1 MMDAFKD
8 MYDVVVDR
16 RANPQEGSYTCYL
29 FDKGIDK
36 ILKKC
41 GEECTEMVIAAKN
54 SDKDELANEIN
65 DLLYH
70 MIVMMVDRGV
80 TVEDIEKIMV
90 ERSKKLGTLKQF
102 HVSAPNTGYGAYKIY
117 RRLRRRHLR
126 AGADHN
132 KEFRFRKGDLRAEL
146 FFMFGDR

>member
-54 SDKDELANEIN
+54 NDKDELANEIN

-80 TVEDIEKIMV
+80 TVEDIEQIME
-90 ERSKKLGTLKQF
+90 ERSKKIGNLKQF
-102 HVSAPNTGYGAYKIY
+102 HVS
-117 RRLRRRHLR
+117 
-126 AGADHN
+126 DHN
-132 KEFRFRKGDLRAEL
+132 T
-146 FFMFGDR
+146 

>member
-1 MMDAFKD
+1 MNMSNDTLRSL
-8 MYDVVVDR
+8 YQVVLDR
-16 RANPQEGSYTCYL
+16 KSHPQEGSYTCYL

-54 SDKDELANEIN
+54 NDKDELANEIN

-80 TVEDIEKIMV
+80 TVEDIESIMV
-90 ERSKKLGTLKQF
+90 ERSKKIGNLKQF
-102 HVSAPNTGYGAYKIY
+102 HVS
-117 RRLRRRHLR
+117 
-126 AGADHN
+126 DHN
-132 KEFRFRKGDLRAEL
+132 T
-146 FFMFGDR
+146 